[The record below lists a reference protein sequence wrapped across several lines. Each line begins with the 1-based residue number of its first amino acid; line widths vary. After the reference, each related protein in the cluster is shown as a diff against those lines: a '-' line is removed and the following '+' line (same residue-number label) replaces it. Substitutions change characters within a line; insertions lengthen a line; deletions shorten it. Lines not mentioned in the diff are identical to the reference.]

1 MEGNWSDFFYYLE
14 QGITGIIGALRTL
27 YNTADTVF
35 RKVTSKSFWD
45 GLYEAGNVKVNPVQK
60 GDNVFQTIGNRWKEE
75 KRQFSES
82 AKGMKDYLKN
92 EGKDVKDTRNK
103 ELDNLYNDLEDNY
116 IKRIDKFSSNTYKAS
131 GGSTFSADGGA
142 LGQSLLGGAGGGGGN
157 SSKAG
162 DMLKEYGENLE
173 DMYNDMDSALSDHQK
188 NYDKLVDSIEKVED
202 EYEKLREEASKT
214 WRDAQKS
221 LEDYN
226 EQLEKIQGDTVNSL
240 GQRYVELRKELMGT
254 DEYMKKRA
262 EELSRKE
269 IQTYQNRG
277 QTEYKGYDL
286 KKLIELKEKL
296 DEIKLI
302 EENTTE
308 EQRKAEEF
316 THKTSKAQEL
326 LNKLNEKAAELE
338 EKKAIALEKQ
348 AIAQAQMDTKAGE
361 QKIKVIQTDDGTLRG
376 IYMDREGQWQVIH
389 DVDNLE
395 YAKQLSD
402 QVENLGDQL
411 EQFKQEKYEEALILV
426 DVTARK
432 EQLEN
437 EYTKVFQKN
446 VEARKKSLDEEIAR
460 VDTLIAKR
468 EYYLSLGG
476 GSSSRAYGGE
486 LNK

>member
-1 MEGNWSDFFYYLE
+1 
-14 QGITGIIGALRTL
+14 
-27 YNTADTVF
+27 
-35 RKVTSKSFWD
+35 
-45 GLYEAGNVKVNPVQK
+45 
-60 GDNVFQTIGNRWKEE
+60 
-75 KRQFSES
+75 
-82 AKGMKDYLKN
+82 
-92 EGKDVKDTRNK
+92 
-103 ELDNLYNDLEDNY
+103 
-116 IKRIDKFSSNTYKAS
+116 
-131 GGSTFSADGGA
+131 
-142 LGQSLLGGAGGGGGN
+142 
-157 SSKAG
+157 
-162 DMLKEYGENLE
+162 
-173 DMYNDMDSALSDHQK
+173 
-188 NYDKLVDSIEKVED
+188 
-202 EYEKLREEASKT
+202 
-214 WRDAQKS
+214 
-221 LEDYN
+221 
-226 EQLEKIQGDTVNSL
+226 
-240 GQRYVELRKELMGT
+240 MGT

-446 VEARKKSLDEEIAR
+446 VEARKKSLDEEIAK
-460 VDTLIAKR
+460 VDTLIAKK
-468 EYYLSLGG
+468 EYYLSLG
-476 GSSSRAYGGE
+476 SSDSSRAYGGE